1 MTLKLIDQ
9 LIKLS
14 DKVQILGPQ
23 AFRPYPGSTLY
34 EECLVSGWH
43 APNSLEE
50 WAHLVDNQLSYL
62 TVQNFPW
69 VKHKDF
75 VESMEAYVRFGA
87 HSIKNAMSSTIKAK
101 RLLKLSFV
109 LICQLRWKLKFFAF
123 PLDFKLAKKF
133 VTK

>member
-1 MTLKLIDQ
+1 MIDK

-23 AFRPYPGSTLY
+23 AFRPYPGSELY
-34 EECLVSGWH
+34 KECVVSGWKE
-43 APNSLEE
+43 PQSLEE
-50 WAHLVDNQLSYL
+50 WGYLIENELSYL

-69 VKHKDF
+69 VRDKNF

-87 HSIKNAMSSTIKAK
+87 HSIKNAMGSSIKANK
-101 RLLKLSFV
+101 ILKLAFV
-109 LICQLRWKLKFFAF
+109 LLCKLRWKFKFFIW
-123 PLDFKLAKKF
+123 PIEFKLAKKF